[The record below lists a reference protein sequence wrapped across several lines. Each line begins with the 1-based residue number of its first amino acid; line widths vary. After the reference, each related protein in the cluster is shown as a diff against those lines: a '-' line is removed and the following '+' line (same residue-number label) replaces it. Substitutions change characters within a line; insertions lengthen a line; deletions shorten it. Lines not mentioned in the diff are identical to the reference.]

1 MILNE
6 EQRMLQDSVNDFLA
20 DNAPV
25 EQLRQLRDSQ
35 DETGYSLELWRQL
48 TELGLACAVLPEE
61 YGGLGIGWLG
71 MGAVMEAC
79 GTRLVASP
87 LLSTVVIGASIIE
100 LAGNEA
106 QKETL
111 LPAIAGGELTLALA
125 LDESHHFAPLDSV
138 ATLMADGESW
148 LLNGQKSFVID
159 GHVADKLIVVARTDG
174 GVGDATGV
182 SLVLVDR
189 DQQGVNVR
197 RTILMD
203 GRNAAIVTLD
213 NVKLNANTLIGEP
226 GTAWPALEKAL
237 DRGTACL
244 AAEML
249 GGAREAFNRT
259 VEYLKER
266 EQFDAKIGSFQALQH
281 RAAQMFCQLEQC
293 RTAVLNALQTLDN
306 DTPDVALQVSMAK
319 ALANDCYKHV
329 TNEAVQMHGGMGVT
343 DELDIGLFLKRAR
356 VSIQTLGDSSYHRDR
371 FATCMGF

>member
-1 MILNE
+1 
-6 EQRMLQDSVNDFLA
+6 
-20 DNAPV
+20 
-25 EQLRQLRDSQ
+25 
-35 DETGYSLELWRQL
+35 
-48 TELGLACAVLPEE
+48 
-61 YGGLGIGWLG
+61 
-71 MGAVMEAC
+71 MEAC

-87 LLSTVVIGASIIE
+87 LLSTVVLGASVIE
-100 LAGNEA
+100 LAGNDA

-111 LPAIAGGELTLALA
+111 LPAIASGKLTLSLA
-125 LDESHHFAPLDSV
+125 LDESHHFAPLCSNT
-138 ATLMADGESW
+138 TLIADGDNW
-148 LLNGQKSFVID
+148 VLNGRKCFVID
-159 GHVADKLIVVARTDG
+159 GHVADKLIVVARSTG
-174 GVGDATGV
+174 NPGDDSGLSTVLLDREQPGV
-182 SLVLVDR
+182 S
-189 DQQGVNVR
+189 VR
-197 RTILMD
+197 RTFLMD
-203 GRNAAIVTLD
+203 GRNAAIVTFD
-213 NVKLNANTLIGEP
+213 NVHIDANALIGEP
-226 GTAWPALEKAL
+226 GAAWTALEKAL

-249 GGAREAFNRT
+249 GGATEAFNRT

-356 VSIQTLGDSSYHRDR
+356 VSIQTLGDSQYHRDR